1 MAIPSDEGVSS
12 WGDYLVILMR
22 DNERGISEPYGQ
34 DSSAVALH
42 RMNAANSRGNRLD
55 MTTSQLSDTAHTTM
69 PIPESHDAL
78 TQLLARKELELAAA
92 RRMAEV
98 FSQHIALQDLLEQGL
113 RIALDVVNAENG
125 SVLLADP
132 DTRTLVFYHSI
143 GQKPV
148 TQGTAVPWYEG
159 IAGTVFRT
167 GIPEIVPDAQ
177 VDERHFKKVDE
188 TTGAITHDMITLP
201 LKRWEGDPIGVIQVM
216 NKRGGKFLDRDDMA
230 ILTIISSL
238 AAVAIEHTRLVE
250 AAKLSEVAQ
259 LMGNIT
265 HDIKNLLMP
274 IVCGA
279 GILQTEINEMLDHIP
294 DVESKRALA
303 SRKLCNEVIQ
313 MLKDDSRRIH
323 DRVGEIADA
332 VKELSTPLDFS
343 ACEVAGVV
351 SSVFHSLGILAQERH
366 VRLITENLELLPLIV
381 ADQRRLYSAFYN
393 LINNAIPE
401 VSAGGSV
408 TVCGQLPASEGT
420 IVVSVIDTGGGM
432 PPDVRDRL
440 FTKRAISTKPGGT
453 GLGMKIVK
461 DVVDAHG
468 GTIWVESELGAGT
481 KVHIRLPQVPG
492 ESACS

>member
-1 MAIPSDEGVSS
+1 
-12 WGDYLVILMR
+12 
-22 DNERGISEPYGQ
+22 
-34 DSSAVALH
+34 
-42 RMNAANSRGNRLD
+42 MNTSNSPGKRLD
-55 MTTSQLSDTAHTTM
+55 MTTSQLSDTTSHQLPTPEAH
-69 PIPESHDAL
+69 EAL
-78 TQLLARKELELAAA
+78 TQLLARRERELAAA
-92 RRMAEV
+92 RRMSEV
-98 FSQHIALQDLLEQGL
+98 FSQHITLQDLLEQGL
-113 RIALDVVNAENG
+113 NIALDVVNAENG

-132 DTRTLVFYHSI
+132 DNRSLVFYHSI
-143 GQKPV
+143 GQQPV
-148 TQGTAVPWYEG
+148 PSGTVLPWDEG

-177 VDERHFKKVDE
+177 TDQRHFKKVDE
-188 TTGAITHDMITLP
+188 TTGAITHDMITIP

-250 AAKLSEVAQ
+250 AAKLAEVAR

-279 GILQTEINEMLDHIP
+279 GILQTEINEMLDRMPEI
-294 DVESKRALA
+294 ETQRAHA

-313 MLKDDSRRIH
+313 MLKDDAHRIH

-351 SSVFHSLGILAQERH
+351 SSVFRSLGILAQEKQ
-366 VRLITENLELLPLIV
+366 VRLRTENLELLPLIV

-408 TVCGQLPASEGT
+408 TVCGQLPTSEGA
-420 IVVSVIDTGGGM
+420 IVVSVVDTGGGM

-461 DVVDAHG
+461 DIVDAHG
-468 GTIWVESELGAGT
+468 GTIWVESELGVGT
-481 KVHIRLPQVPG
+481 KIHIRLPQVPG
-492 ESACS
+492 ESARS